1 MSGGILPSMNGGF
14 DINDGFIRDLVNT
27 HTSFD
32 DIQELNILT
41 NAYGKDKSNPG
52 QQLYSFIFK
61 SGFGPIKDNHP
72 LMFQL
77 IMNYFHKYNSD
88 KDGIEEKEQG

>member
-32 DIQELNILT
+32 DIREIDILSH
-41 NAYGKDKSNPG
+41 AYNFDKSQPG
-52 QQLYSFIFK
+52 KQLYSFIFK
-61 SGFGPIKDNHP
+61 NGFNNLSSDTP
-72 LMFQL
+72 LMFHL